1 MHVITTTDKKNNK
14 VFSVLL
20 SNNIKIFWELLSNNT
35 ENVYCATNMSHSKHF
50 QIVTTNTADYFHTNF
65 TKQSRRL

>member
-1 MHVITTTDKKNNK
+1 MHVIATTDKKNNK

-35 ENVYCATNMSHSKHF
+35 ENVYSKHF

-65 TKQSRRL
+65 TKQSCRL